1 MNLSYAV
8 FFFFSRKENLEW
20 KINETNFCI
29 RRLLT
34 ILERNILDGTR
45 VCLGGDQDDDE
56 GAAIELMMDK
66 IQRSADSSLTALYIM
81 TASDMPEKVF
91 LEDVIERIVTFVKF
105 QVQNTIYPAF
115 DPAYRVSKK
124 DEESTAS
131 LKQKR
136 YYSSMKSRQKNVTQ
150 LYNKLHE
157 AVGLL
162 AELLKLQTLTDTI
175 VLKVSSL
182 GVSPFFVE
190 GVSELQL
197 SALRLV
203 TAIFTRY
210 VPHRQLILED
220 ILASIAR
227 LPTSKRSLRNYRLN
241 SEEQIQML
249 TALVSLMVGCVLDL
263 FGFLQ
268 HHMNS
273 LRSENHEI
281 C

>member
-1 MNLSYAV
+1 M
-8 FFFFSRKENLEW
+8 
-20 KINETNFCI
+20 
-29 RRLLT
+29 
-34 ILERNILDGTR
+34 DGCR
-45 VCLGGDQDDDE
+45 VCLSGDHDEDE
-56 GAAIELMMDK
+56 GAALELMMDK

-81 TASDMPEKVF
+81 TAADMPEKVF

-105 QVQNTIYPAF
+105 QVQNTIFPAF
-115 DPAYRVSKK
+115 DPAYRISKK

-136 YYSSMKSRQKNVTQ
+136 YYSSMKSRSQKNVTQ

-162 AELLKLQTLTDTI
+162 AELLKLQSLTDTI
-175 VLKVSSL
+175 VLKASSL

-197 SALRLV
+197 NALRLV

-249 TALVSLMVGCVLDL
+249 TALVSTFDSVNILMLIFSMICNILSKDGLSLL
-263 FGFLQ
+263 F
-268 HHMNS
+268 
-273 LRSENHEI
+273 
-281 C
+281 